1 MSSNVLTVYFKE
13 LKDILRDRRTIIS
26 MVLVP
31 ILFYPILSI
40 GIGSVISSQVEKTR
54 ASMQPVMLA
63 PLNIDPRIVKA
74 LDAHENLR
82 AVPADS
88 VMQLLIAVAAT
99 DSQFTAANVR
109 DVFNARY
116 DNVPD
121 SVRRAIY
128 YEAIA
133 RKYVTAIVE
142 FPVGVDIPGATDE
155 GDEVRI
161 LYDESEI
168 TSDVA
173 SDHLRDWVGNLRDT
187 LVWRRLTDLGVDP
200 RMAQPF
206 TWSRVDVAPQSK
218 QAGRFASMFMPYLL
232 IILTMTGGMY
242 PALDITAGEK
252 ERNTLETLLVA
263 PVKRWELALGKFLT
277 VFTAGFITMILATIS
292 MSISVRMGSGSFA
305 MEGDSPMTSGVTPVT
320 VLWMLFLMI
329 PVAVLF
335 SSMLVTISIS
345 ARSFK
350 EGQSYVTPALMMI
363 IIPAMVT
370 FVPGIDLTLP
380 LAFVPVVNLCLALRD
395 VFLGVQNVPLTLV
408 VFGSTTL
415 YASFMLFVTS
425 RIFQRESVLFRT

>member
-1 MSSNVLTVYFKE
+1 MSSNIITVYLKE
-13 LKDILRDRRTIIS
+13 LKDILRDRRTIVS

-31 ILFYPILSI
+31 ILFYPVLSI

-54 ASMQPVMLA
+54 ADQQPVMVA
-63 PLNIDPRIVKA
+63 PLNVDPRFIASLEDHK
-74 LDAHENLR
+74 NLR
-82 AVPADS
+82 PVPADS
-88 VMQLLIAVAAT
+88 VMNLLIAVAAA
-99 DSQFTAANVR
+99 DSQFTEANVR
-109 DVFNARY
+109 DLFNARY
-116 DNVPD
+116 ASVPD
-121 SVRRAIY
+121 SVQHAIY

-142 FPVGVDIPGATDE
+142 FPAGVDIPGATDE
-155 GDEVRI
+155 SDKVQI

-168 TSDVA
+168 SSEVA
-173 SDHLRDWVGNLRDT
+173 SDHLREWVENLRDT
-187 LVWRRLTDLGVDP
+187 LVRKRLTDLGVDP
-200 RMAQPF
+200 RIAQPY
-206 TWSRVDVAPQSK
+206 TWSRIDVAPSSK
-218 QAGRFASMFMPYLL
+218 QSGRFASMFMPYLL

-263 PVKRWELALGKFLT
+263 PVSRWEIALGKFLT
-277 VFTAGFITMILATIS
+277 VFTAGFITMIMATIS
-292 MSISVRMGSGSFA
+292 MSISVRMGPGSFA
-305 MEGDSPMTSGVTPVT
+305 MEEGSAMTSGVTPVT
-320 VLWMLFLMI
+320 VLWLLFLMI

-335 SSMLVTISIS
+335 SSMLVTISIA

-363 IIPAMVT
+363 IIPSMVT

-395 VFLGVQNVPLTLV
+395 VFLGVPNIPLTLI
-408 VFGSTTL
+408 VFASTTL

-425 RIFQRESVLFRT
+425 RMFQRESVLFRT